1 MGNTARLRARAISKA
16 GGLYNALAN
25 GVIDGIVDVSLSE
38 GLVLGLLRQG
48 VRKYFAIFGHGSTD
62 LGEVLRIYDEAGVTR
77 TINCRNEVAMAHAAT
92 ALAWQYGETC
102 AVITSIGPG
111 ALQAMAGSLAIPATN
126 C

>member
-16 GGLYNALAN
+16 GGLDNALAN

-62 LGEVLRIYDEAGVTR
+62 LGEVLRIYDEEGVTR
-77 TINCRNEVAMAHAAT
+77 TVNCRPTVSASTISMGTRPRRAKAT
-92 ALAWQYGETC
+92 TCSRSPKSSRACLARS
-102 AVITSIGPG
+102 VR
-111 ALQAMAGSLAIPATN
+111 
-126 C
+126 